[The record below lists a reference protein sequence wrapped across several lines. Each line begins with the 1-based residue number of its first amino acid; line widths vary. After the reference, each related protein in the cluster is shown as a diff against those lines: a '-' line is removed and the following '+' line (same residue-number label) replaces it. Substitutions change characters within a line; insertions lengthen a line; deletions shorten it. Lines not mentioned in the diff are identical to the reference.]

1 LGEIF
6 SHLFMQKAVFAGLAS
21 ALVCSILSV
30 YVVLKRMAFIGEGIS
45 HSAFGGVALAILL
58 GWNITI
64 TTIAFAGGV
73 AVLIGVFCRDRRISE
88 DSAIGILL
96 TTSMALGVVFLN
108 IHREFTADIFGYLFG
123 NILAIETANL
133 VAIGILTV
141 VVITVVAIFYKELF
155 FFSFDEEMARTS
167 GEPTGFLH
175 FLLLLLISL
184 TVVVFIKVVGLILV
198 SALLIIPGAAALLVS
213 RSFSR
218 MMIVAVI
225 LGVVSALASLFASY
239 YLHLST
245 GACMVLCLF
254 LVFLVFRMIPGFRR
268 S

>member
-1 LGEIF
+1 MGEIF

-64 TTIAFAGGV
+64 TTVVFAVGV

-108 IHREFTADIFGYLFG
+108 IHRQFTADIFGYLFG

-141 VVITVVAIFYKELF
+141 VVVTVVAIFYKELF
-155 FFSFDEEMARTS
+155 FFSFDEEMARIS
-167 GEPTGFLH
+167 GEPTNFLH

-198 SALLIIPGAAALLVS
+198 SALLIIPGW
-213 RSFSR
+213 
-218 MMIVAVI
+218 
-225 LGVVSALASLFASY
+225 SAIS
-239 YLHLST
+239 
-245 GACMVLCLF
+245 
-254 LVFLVFRMIPGFRR
+254 IP
-268 S
+268 